1 MEIRN
6 HKLLLKTTS
15 NFTDNRVIYPAK
27 LGGIIVTDVNLD
39 QYSDVATQGGKAIK
53 SYRRARRTLIEEWF
67 SGATGVF
74 LALFMWGHMLFV
86 SSILTGEQTFDFVAD
101 VLEYTWLAQITI
113 ILVVIV
119 FFVHFVTAGRKIPGK
134 LRERK
139 QMMELGLSI
148 KNSRRFWNQ
157 DPNSDI
163 RLRKHVETS
172 LWIWQVRSG
181 MIILVLGSIHL
192 FIVGTDILQ
201 RALGGAGITALEST
215 SRVGSGLW
223 LLYVVLLVCVEFHAG
238 IGLYR
243 FVVKW
248 WTGKHLPLIGK
259 VTRNKTHIIE
269 QFIFVFF
276 ITVGIIT
283 LAVLAGLIE
292 PPLESLMAGI
302 GGDSV

>member
-53 SYRRARRTLIEEWF
+53 SYRRARRALIEEWL